1 MDSVDETTDE
11 KVAEYVRS
19 FMSILTHV
27 LLFFDILMI
36 ILVLRQMFQ
45 KDDTWLKEY
54 KEKTETQS
62 FDYY

>member
-1 MDSVDETTDE
+1 LKTVDETTDE

-36 ILVLRQMFQ
+36 ILVLRQMVQ
-45 KDDTWLKEY
+45 KDTWFKDY
-54 KEKTETQS
+54 KNKTELQS
-62 FDYY
+62 

>member
-1 MDSVDETTDE
+1 MDSVAETTDE